1 MPRCLSKFPEW
12 RVSSAITPSQASST
26 RRARSVMSP
35 RFPIGVATTCRGT
48 LPPRVEGVL
57 EVGQCGPCG
66 AVHDRDHVEPGRLRR
81 APALREEVAGRRDHP
96 PLLARVDR
104 FLGAPECRSGP
115 GAHLDE
121 HQQLALLGDEV
132 DLATPAAMVPGDDAV
147 PTLAQGLCRH
157 VLPER
162 AQAQRHACRTRS
174 AVPGGGAS
182 GRRWITCV
190 CVPIPLSILPISA
203 RLGPSRTP
211 KASSITMG
219 SRLYPETRSSRARR
233 TATYTR
239 SRSGGGSVM
248 WSRCDRPRRRG
259 RAFPCHRA
267 CRRP

>member
-1 MPRCLSKFPEW
+1 MPRCLSRFPEW
-12 RVSSAITPSQASST
+12 RVSSAITPSQAAST
-26 RRARSVMSP
+26 WRARSVMSP

-57 EVGQCGPCG
+57 EVGQGGPCG
-66 AVHDRDHVEPGRLRR
+66 AVHDRDHVEAGRLRR
-81 APALREEVAGRRDHP
+81 PPALREEVAGRRNHLP
-96 PLLARVDR
+96 PLARVHG
-104 FLGAPECRSGP
+104 FLGPPERRGGP
-115 GAHLDE
+115 GAHFDE
-121 HQQLALLGDEV
+121 HQQLALF
-132 DLATPAAMVPGDDAV
+132 DDAV
-147 PTLAQGLCRH
+147 PALAQRLGRH

-174 AVPGGGAS
+174 AVPGGGGS

-190 CVPIPLSILPISA
+190 WVAIPLSILPISA

-239 SRSGGGSVM
+239 SRSGGGRLM
-248 WSRCDRPRRRG
+248 
-259 RAFPCHRA
+259 
-267 CRRP
+267 